1 MTIDELRISK
11 LRIYLIEEVIDK
23 IINDKKYQVNANM
36 LSNDINNYS
45 LDKVPTA
52 PEIEKWIIGVQKCKD
67 IYSLRSRMA
76 YGQETITNLKSMG
89 FFEQF
94 ENIIKSNNENG
105 ILPDIENI
113 ESIECLNPGTMISNS
128 DGKTAEF
135 EIQIQITYRKNKI
148 QHSLSL

>member
-1 MTIDELRISK
+1 MTIEELRISK
-11 LRIYLIEEVIDK
+11 LRIYLMQVIDT
-23 IINDKKYQVNANM
+23 IITDRKYQINANM
-36 LSNDINNYS
+36 LSDNINNYS
-45 LDKVPTA
+45 LDKIPTA
-52 PEIEKWIIGVQKCKD
+52 PEFENWIIGIKKYKD

-76 YGQETITNLKSMG
+76 YGQETLTNLKSMG

-94 ENIIKSNNENG
+94 ENIIEYNNRNG

-135 EIQIQITYRKNKI
+135 EIQIQITYRKNI
-148 QHSLSL
+148 NQPIVSL